1 MTEARTKEECPDS
14 FLPRVKSEIAEDV
27 VTDPMV
33 FCTTVYIVIYILL
46 LLQSF
51 VASSVQF
58 VNEGTW
64 EFRVCSTL
72 LLRWA
77 APAGIDSLPCIL
89 RIIIGIRR
97 NPATQ
102 SLRVLLQQYSPGLRI
117 NEEGLQSS
125 HAQIHN
131 VRDAG
136 VVVDSYGGSSMEVET
151 RQCSCHERHNGCCQ
165 AV

>member
-77 APAGIDSLPCIL
+77 SRKSPDVNIWPSK
-89 RIIIGIRR
+89 RR
-97 NPATQ
+97 FANT
-102 SLRVLLQQYSPGLRI
+102 G
-117 NEEGLQSS
+117 
-125 HAQIHN
+125 
-131 VRDAG
+131 
-136 VVVDSYGGSSMEVET
+136 
-151 RQCSCHERHNGCCQ
+151 
-165 AV
+165 